1 MKKAKIILIPTISLF
16 IICMVATALL
26 ALTNKITLP
35 KIDQINAEIA
45 AESRKQVLPDAV
57 KFVKENKDGVG
68 EYFVGKNAKDEV
80 VGYVFTCPGTNK
92 GYGGIV
98 EVMTGISKDGKITG
112 VNPITLNET
121 PGLGMNAAKN
131 TFKNQFKD
139 KKGTLEVVKSEP
151 KDGQIQALTSATIT
165 SRAFTSSVNVALE
178 NYEKIGG
185 QN

>member
-1 MKKAKIILIPTISLF
+1 
-16 IICMVATALL
+16 
-26 ALTNKITLP
+26 
-35 KIDQINAEIA
+35 
-45 AESRKQVLPDAV
+45 
-57 KFVKENKDGVG
+57 
-68 EYFVGKNAKDEV
+68 
-80 VGYVFTCPGTNK
+80 
-92 GYGGIV
+92 
-98 EVMTGISKDGKITG
+98 
-112 VNPITLNET
+112 
-121 PGLGMNAAKN
+121 MNAAKD